1 MHMSDLD
8 CAEVDV
14 AAESVCFS
22 FNAGGARGPQFND
35 PVAAREQPQPSP
47 EATLPH
53 VLSVDND
60 PTVRSLL
67 VDYLGQ
73 NGLRVTAVS
82 DGSSMKAVLAEQVVD
97 LIVLDPRLKSEDGM
111 VLACNLRSRSAIPLI
126 MLSGR
131 AEEADRVMGLEL
143 GADDYLTKP
152 FRPRELLARIRSIL
166 RRCSAQVPQGRPG
179 GVRAYRF
186 DRWELNLGT
195 RRLADS
201 SGQQVRLGNH
211 EFNLLVVLLGSPQ
224 RILTRG
230 QLLDFSRLYNDEI
243 YDRSVDVQ
251 IMRLRRKLENDPAQ
265 PRYIKTQ
272 RGAGYVFGVPVK
284 TVY

>member
-8 CAEVDV
+8 GAEVDV

-22 FNAGGARGPQFND
+22 FNAGGARGPQLND
-35 PVAAREQPQPSP
+35 PIAALEQPQ
-47 EATLPH
+47 ATLPH

-60 PTVRSLL
+60 PTVRNLL

-82 DGSSMKAVLAEQVVD
+82 DGSSMEAVLADQVVD
-97 LIVLDPRLKSEDGM
+97 LIVLEPRLKSEDGM
-111 VLACNLRSRSAIPLI
+111 VLAFNLRSRSAIPLI

-143 GADDYLTKP
+143 GADAYLTKP

-166 RRCSAQVPQGRPG
+166 RRRSAQVPQGRPD

-186 DRWELNLGT
+186 DGWELNLGT
-195 RRLADS
+195 RRLAHS
-201 SGQQVRLGNH
+201 SGQQVSLGNH